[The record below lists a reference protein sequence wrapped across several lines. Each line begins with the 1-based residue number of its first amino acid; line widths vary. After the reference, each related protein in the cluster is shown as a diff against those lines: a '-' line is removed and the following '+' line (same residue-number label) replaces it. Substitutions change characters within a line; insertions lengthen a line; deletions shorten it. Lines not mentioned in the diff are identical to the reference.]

1 MFRFSRLR
9 EGGLGRGGVKN
20 RGDQFKFK
28 IYTFQEGNKMTY
40 YGVRVRQV
48 ERKQGTIKVRKL
60 LSKLLKHVRY
70 SDIILFYRH
79 RYLIKKD
86 PDIPWSGWHSI
97 IWEASNI

>member
-97 IWEASNI
+97 I